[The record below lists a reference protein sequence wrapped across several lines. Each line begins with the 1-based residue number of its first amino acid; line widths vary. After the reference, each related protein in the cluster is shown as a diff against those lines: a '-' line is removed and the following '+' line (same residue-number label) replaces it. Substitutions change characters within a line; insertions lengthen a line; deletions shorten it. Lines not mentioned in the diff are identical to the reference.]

1 MKAFFASLGMVG
13 ALGSF
18 AVAAEAAG
26 VDKRGYS
33 WAQPVPE
40 AALREMSTDRPDA
53 TESPFTIDPGHVQ
66 IEMDFANHARD
77 DQGGGRVTEWE
88 AAPFNLR
95 FGVTAN
101 FEAGIFVTP
110 FRREVETPAGGGARV
125 KRSGFGD
132 MMLRAKWN
140 FSGNDGGDTAWG
152 LIADVK
158 LPTADNGMSNG
169 KVEGALTLPVAF
181 TLGGGWE
188 GAAMTS
194 VEAVYTDA
202 GSHRAVWSNTITAGR
217 DITENVGG
225 FVELTSSAGDG
236 SHVATFNCGLT
247 RRFGPHVQFDA
258 GVNLGL
264 SSAATDVAVFSGVSR
279 RF

>member
-1 MKAFFASLGMVG
+1 MKAFVASLGMVG

-18 AVAAEAAG
+18 AVVAEAAA

-33 WAQPVPE
+33 WARPVPE
-40 AALREMSTDRPDA
+40 AELREMTTDRPDA
-53 TESPFTIDPGHVQ
+53 TESPFTVDPGHVQ
-66 IEMDFANHARD
+66 IEMDFANYARD
-77 DQGGGRVTEWE
+77 DAGGGRVTEWE

-110 FRREVETPAGGGARV
+110 FRREVATPAGGGPRM

-152 LIADVK
+152 LMADLK
-158 LPTADNGMSNG
+158 LPTADDGMSNG

-194 VEAVYTDA
+194 LEAVYTDA

-217 DITENVGG
+217 DITENLGG
-225 FVELTSSAGDG
+225 FVELTLSAGDG